1 MTNLDEGLMPQ
12 GREGVPPPET
22 GAGPVASGP
31 TLGPSAPDPLEVA
44 ELLRH
49 AERRAA
55 MRRIAGALAHAVGTP
70 LNVIA
75 GRAALI
81 SQAPADK
88 RSEHAAS
95 NAAVIERQVEGLV
108 ERIQQIL
115 KWVRTEDVRRE
126 SCAPLGVLEA
136 AAAVYAPFAKHKGIA
151 IRVSPAELAQTTLP
165 RRAVLLV
172 LVDLISFG
180 LSVVESGGLIELE
193 VRCEHAEPPPSERG
207 RASAGKVARF
217 RVHYVKTSVNG
228 DLFASPYEPWNLP
241 EHVDL
246 DYAQLMCVC
255 FGVAREH
262 AGWVEVDRTDSG
274 TAITTS
280 WPCS

>member
-1 MTNLDEGLMPQ
+1 MSNLDEGILPQ
-12 GREGVPPPET
+12 GSDVVPSPGT
-22 GAGPVASGP
+22 SAGEVASASTPGR
-31 TLGPSAPDPLEVA
+31 SAPDPLEVA

-88 RSEHAAS
+88 RSEHAAN

-115 KWVRTEDVRRE
+115 KWVRTDDVKRE
-126 SCAPLGVLEA
+126 ICAPLGLLEA
-136 AAAVYAPFAKHKGIA
+136 AAAVYAPLAENKGIA

-165 RRAVLLV
+165 RGAVLLV
-172 LVDLISFG
+172 LVDLISLG
-180 LSVVESGGLIELE
+180 ISLVESGGLIDLE
-193 VRCEHAEPPPSERG
+193 VRCEHAEPPPAERG

-217 RVHYVKTSVNG
+217 RVHYVKTSVDG

-246 DYAQLMCVC
+246 NYAQLMCIC

-274 TAITTS
+274 TAIITS

>member
-1 MTNLDEGLMPQ
+1 
-12 GREGVPPPET
+12 
-22 GAGPVASGP
+22 
-31 TLGPSAPDPLEVA
+31 
-44 ELLRH
+44 
-49 AERRAA
+49 
-55 MRRIAGALAHAVGTP
+55 MRRIAGALAHTVGTP

-95 NAAVIERQVEGLV
+95 NAAVIERQVESLV

-115 KWVRTEDVRRE
+115 KWVRTEDVKRE
-126 SCAPLGVLEA
+126 VCAPLGVLQA
-136 AAAVYAPFAKHKGIA
+136 AAAVYQPFAKHKGIE
-151 IRVSPAELAQTTLP
+151 ISVSPTQLAETALP

-172 LVDLISFG
+172 LVDLISLG
-180 LSVVESGGLIELE
+180 LSLVEDGGRIELD

-217 RVHYVKTSVNG
+217 RVHYVGTSVNA
-228 DLFASPYEPWNLP
+228 DLFSTPYEPWNLG
-241 EHVDL
+241 EHVEL

-255 FGVAREH
+255 FGVTREH
-262 AGWVEVDRTDSG
+262 AGWVDVDPGEAG
-274 TAITTS
+274 TTITTS

>member
-1 MTNLDEGLMPQ
+1 
-12 GREGVPPPET
+12 
-22 GAGPVASGP
+22 
-31 TLGPSAPDPLEVA
+31 
-44 ELLRH
+44 
-49 AERRAA
+49 
-55 MRRIAGALAHAVGTP
+55 MRRIAGALAHTVGTP

-115 KWVRTEDVRRE
+115 KWVRTNDVKRE
-126 SCAPLGVLEA
+126 PCAPLGLLEL
-136 AAAVYAPFAKHKGIA
+136 AAAVHAPFAKRKGIELS
-151 IRVSPAELAQTTLP
+151 VSATELAPSALP
-165 RRAVLLV
+165 RQAVLLV
-172 LVDLISFG
+172 LVDLISLG
-180 LSVVESGGLIELE
+180 VSVVEDGGRIELD

-217 RVHYVKTSVNG
+217 RVRYVRTSLDA
-228 DLFASPYEPWNLP
+228 DLFSTPYEPWNAP

-246 DYAQLMCVC
+246 DYAQLMCIC

-262 AGWVEVDRTDSG
+262 AGWVEVDRSDGG
-274 TAITTS
+274 TSIVTN